1 MKFFAD
7 TAEITEIRE
16 LADEGLLDGVT
27 TNPSLIHKSGRD
39 FLEVVKEIAGVVAG
53 PVSAEV
59 VALDHA
65 GMMREAEVLRKIAD
79 NIAVKVP
86 LTPDGLKACKALTS
100 DGTMVNVTL
109 CFSAA
114 QALLAG
120 KAGATFIS
128 PFVGRL
134 DDIGQ
139 SGMDL
144 IADICKI
151 VDGPVSAE
159 VVAMDFDTM
168 MREAEKLLTLGDN
181 VCIKVPLTL
190 DGLKACKKLSDD
202 GVMVNVTLCFTANQA
217 LLAAK
222 AGAAFISPFVGRHD
236 DVGFDG
242 MQLIEDI
249 KIIYDNYAF
258 NTEIL
263 VASVRHPIHV
273 LQAAKIGADV
283 MTAPPAVIR
292 ALFNHPLT
300 DKGLAAFAADWEKT
314 GQTIL

>member
-1 MKFFAD
+1 MKFFVDTAD
-7 TAEITEIRE
+7 TKEIAD
-16 LADEGLLDGVT
+16 LAATGLLDGVT
-27 TNPSLIHKSGRD
+27 TNPSLIHKSGRQ
-39 FLEVVKEIAGVVAG
+39 FLEVIAEIA
-53 PVSAEV
+53 
-59 VALDHA
+59 
-65 GMMREAEVLRKIAD
+65 
-79 NIAVKVP
+79 
-86 LTPDGLKACKALTS
+86 
-100 DGTMVNVTL
+100 
-109 CFSAA
+109 
-114 QALLAG
+114 
-120 KAGATFIS
+120 
-128 PFVGRL
+128 RL
-134 DDIGQ
+134 
-139 SGMDL
+139 
-144 IADICKI
+144 

-159 VVAMDFDTM
+159 VVAMDFDSM

-181 VCIKVPLTL
+181 VCIKVPLTI

-202 GVMVNVTLCFTANQA
+202 GTMVNVTLCFTANQA

-292 ALFNHPLT
+292 SLFNHPLT

-314 GQTIL
+314 GQSIL